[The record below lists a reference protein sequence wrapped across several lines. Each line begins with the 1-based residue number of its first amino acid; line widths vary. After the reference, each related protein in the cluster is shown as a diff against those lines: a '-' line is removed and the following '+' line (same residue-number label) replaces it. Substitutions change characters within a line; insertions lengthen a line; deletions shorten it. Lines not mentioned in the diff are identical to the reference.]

1 MSPISSPPPSPQK
14 MRQRSNIH
22 LELSEVLRSTRRVYM
37 YDVRGQF
44 DRFHILLRA
53 EALKRTTAHFVV
65 PLIC

>member
-1 MSPISSPPPSPQK
+1 

-53 EALKRTTAHFVV
+53 EALKRTTAQFVV